1 MTDKQETLQQE
12 RLRHLMSWR
21 QKWTFLVYFVGLAI
35 AAFLVSAIISLIL
48 GAWTAGAVST
58 AGTIVSGGATRWLL
72 KQRKEAVAEEQKA
85 LDDIN
90 KAQDLESRRADE
102 AKKAKTI
109 EDMRRQTQDPL
120 LGRLNRPS

>member
-102 AKKAKTI
+102 AKKSKNYRGYEAANT
-109 EDMRRQTQDPL
+109 RSFAGAT
-120 LGRLNRPS
+120 